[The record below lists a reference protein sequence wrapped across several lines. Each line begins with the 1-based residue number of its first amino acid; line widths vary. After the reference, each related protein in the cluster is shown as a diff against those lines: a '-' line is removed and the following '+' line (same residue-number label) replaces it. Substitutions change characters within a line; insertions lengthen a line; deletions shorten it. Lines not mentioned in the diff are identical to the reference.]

1 MWQNH
6 QQSYAN
12 PRFMLY
18 ASRVHTPDPSSTL
31 RLELVIRFIW
41 LNPVFQQPMVGW
53 CPLVWYLLTINIQE
67 KGRIYI
73 MTYDFLTKTST
84 IFLGNLMLLA
94 AHGHQKPHQ
103 VLSRTV
109 LRKFPRPHTVPSG
122 STRVSHLQLAS
133 RSRSSRPSS
142 EAWLMVMTRAY
153 CRYCMILRDASSMN
167 SKCVC
172 RKLWVYRYTPLMVI
186 LRGTMMIKQRIFG
199 GFSGT
204 CICFIWWKSDEPTK
218 RVVTVKQRI
227 QLKLPYDFG
236 SPWRVDMRKLGWERL
251 AHCLGKEVALWL
263 TRDKKRNPS
272 PKIVQKHPLFD
283 DIPVSIVSGRAGSS
297 KVNIIAAN
305 IAMLKNGRER
315 EINHDQWSTL
325 GFEVGL

>member
-31 RLELVIRFIW
+31 RLELVIQFIW

-142 EAWLMVMTRAY
+142 EAWLMVRTRAY

-204 CICFIWWKSDEPTK
+204 CICFP
-218 RVVTVKQRI
+218 VTYMMKV
-227 QLKLPYDFG
+227 
-236 SPWRVDMRKLGWERL
+236 WRANKKGGHREAENSVE
-251 AHCLGKEVALWL
+251 AALWL
-263 TRDKKRNPS
+263 WQPME
-272 PKIVQKHPLFD
+272 
-283 DIPVSIVSGRAGSS
+283 SGHAQAR
-297 KVNIIAAN
+297 
-305 IAMLKNGRER
+305 LR
-315 EINHDQWSTL
+315 
-325 GFEVGL
+325 EVGSLFGKGGCPVTDKRQKEKPVPKNSPEASTFWWHPSINS

>member
-1 MWQNH
+1 
-6 QQSYAN
+6 
-12 PRFMLY
+12 
-18 ASRVHTPDPSSTL
+18 
-31 RLELVIRFIW
+31 
-41 LNPVFQQPMVGW
+41 
-53 CPLVWYLLTINIQE
+53 
-67 KGRIYI
+67 

-172 RKLWVYRYTPLMVI
+172 RKLWVYHGIPVYRPNGNFKRNNDDKAADF
-186 LRGTMMIKQRIFG
+186 RGTFG
-199 GFSGT
+199 YLHLLP
-204 CICFIWWKSDEPTK
+204 CHIYDEN
-218 RVVTVKQRI
+218 
-227 QLKLPYDFG
+227 LK
-236 SPWRVDMRKLGWERL
+236 
-251 AHCLGKEVALWL
+251 
-263 TRDKKRNPS
+263 KK
-272 PKIVQKHPLFD
+272 I
-283 DIPVSIVSGRAGSS
+283 
-297 KVNIIAAN
+297 
-305 IAMLKNGRER
+305 
-315 EINHDQWSTL
+315 
-325 GFEVGL
+325 